1 MKVTVD
7 PDICVGCEMCV
18 DSCPELFEMQD
29 DIAIVKEEVV
39 PENLQEACRDAAKEC
54 AVEAIIIEEP

>member
-1 MKVTVD
+1 
-7 PDICVGCEMCV
+7 MCV

-39 PENLQEACRDAAKEC
+39 PENLQEACRDAAEEC
-54 AVEAIIIEEP
+54 AVEAIIIEES